1 MNRVREVSVSRMEYF
16 LYLTNHLL
24 HVGGL
29 RADGKPSLVVSVH
42 EVLLA
47 RGAAA
52 SPAEDL
58 GHSDCTLWVGDL
70 KAQRTQNVHRFHFRS
85 AAVYLILTSKSK
97 SSLKALISSFS
108 NFIWACLLTARAD
121 APVLLNDITRASNGS
136 IVKTI
141 SRLD

>member
-1 MNRVREVSVSRMEYF
+1 MRVREVSVSRMEYF
-16 LYLTNHLL
+16 LSLTNHLL

-70 KAQRTQNVHRFHFRS
+70 KAQRTQNS
-85 AAVYLILTSKSK
+85 IIYCPQI
-97 SSLKALISSFS
+97 SL
-108 NFIWACLLTARAD
+108 
-121 APVLLNDITRASNGS
+121 PVCRCIPDTNLQI
-136 IVKTI
+136 
-141 SRLD
+141 